1 MPSATLSPSRPA
13 VRTRRPSTARP
24 ATPQE
29 WAALASL
36 RYVSDAGP
44 GITRARRGAGFSYRS
59 PDGATIRDKDTLARI
74 ASLAIPPAWTKV
86 WISPLPGGHIQA
98 TGRDVK
104 GRKQYRYHPKWHA
117 VRDENKYDRMLQF
130 GAALPAIRR
139 RVTDDLACPP
149 HSRERVLAI
158 VVRLLETT
166 YIRVG
171 NEEYAR
177 ANGSFGL
184 TTLRNKHV
192 RVTGDTLRF
201 EFVGKS
207 GKAHSIRLTD
217 RRLSRLV
224 RSCRDLPG
232 QLLFQFRHEDGTL
245 RPVDSA
251 DVNAYLREITSAE
264 FTAKDFRTWAG
275 TLLAACYL
283 DTSSVAALPE
293 PLPEG
298 RTGLPAVLAVVSR
311 QLGNTPAVCKKG
323 YIHPAVLSAHD
334 EPTEVERWVQCR
346 TQARERNGLTREESA
361 LLSFLESR

>member
-1 MPSATLSPSRPA
+1 MPAATMPRRRTVAPRRRSAAPPT
-13 VRTRRPSTARP
+13 
-24 ATPQE
+24 TPQE

-36 RYVSDAGP
+36 HYVSDTGA
-44 GITRARRGAGFSYRS
+44 GITRTRRGEGFTYRT
-59 PDGATIRDKDTLARI
+59 PDGAAIRDKDRLTRI
-74 ASLAIPPAWTKV
+74 ASLAIPPAWTRV
-86 WISPLPGGHIQA
+86 WISPLPGGHMQA

-104 GRKQYRYHPKWHA
+104 GRKQYRYHPQWHA

-130 GAALPAIRR
+130 GAALPALRH
-139 RVTDDLACPP
+139 RVMQDLAGAPQ
-149 HSRERVLAI
+149 SRERVLAI

-177 ANGSFGL
+177 TNGSFGL

-207 GKAHSIRLTD
+207 GKAHSICLTD

-245 RPVDSA
+245 RPVSST

-275 TLLAACYL
+275 SLLAACYL
-283 DTSSVAALPE
+283 DASGAAELPEALPD
-293 PLPEG
+293 G

-311 QLGNTPAVCKKG
+311 QLGNTPAVCRRG
-323 YIHPAVLSAHD
+323 YIHPMILNAHID
-334 EPTEVERWVQCR
+334 PAEVERWVRCR
-346 TQARERNGLTREESA
+346 ARARERNGLTREESA
-361 LLSFLESR
+361 LLTFLESR